1 MNNIDSALLEV
12 IKSQSGLENIE
23 LNLDTDLRS
32 LELDSLDVIEVVMK
46 IENCFSINISDD
58 QIEEIETLPIKITL
72 RYIKKILKDKFNVYD
87 IKKERYDKII
97 SINKNDE

>member
-32 LELDSLDVIEVVMK
+32 LESLDVIEVVMK